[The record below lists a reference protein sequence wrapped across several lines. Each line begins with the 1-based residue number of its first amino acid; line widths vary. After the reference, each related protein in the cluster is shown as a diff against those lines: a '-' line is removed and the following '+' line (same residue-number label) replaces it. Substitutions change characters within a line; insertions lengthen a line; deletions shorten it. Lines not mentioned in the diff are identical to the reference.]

1 MLEYGNIQNEPKRV
15 CVSVKDVKC
24 ILRVHIETDDRE
36 RSSDTPLLYTSC
48 MASSCCWV
56 GAMKKTS

>member
-36 RSSDTPLLYTSC
+36 RSSDTPLLL
-48 MASSCCWV
+48 AAWHQVVV
-56 GAMKKTS
+56 GSER